1 MHHTYIH
8 VLAIKPYD
16 AMGYKS
22 WYMFH
27 YKLYIQLMI
36 FNYSSKWILLCARMD
51 TRTAAQSVL
60 SFCFDCFVSLCPF
73 AVTIWKMNENTK
85 FNSIEREKKTY
96 TQKQQHSKNSH
107 TYMWQ
112 HQTVQVSTTYHWL
125 IKYPI
130 LLMASSMWTKFC
142 QRSIR
147 EHSIDRQNQ
156 CQSHSQSPILSFSHL
171 I

>member
-1 MHHTYIH
+1 MYCQSNHTR
-8 VLAIKPYD
+8 YD

-51 TRTAAQSVL
+51 TRTVAQSVL
-60 SFCFDCFVSLCPF
+60 SFRFDCFVSLCPS
-73 AVTIWKMNENTK
+73 AVVLWKMNENTK
-85 FNSIEREKKTY
+85 FNLIEREKKKHLHTKAT
-96 TQKQQHSKNSH
+96 TQQKLSH
-107 TYMWQ
+107 VYVAAPNCTSIYN
-112 HQTVQVSTTYHWL
+112 TYHWL